1 MSTSATPQFPTNE
14 KIYVLDSPRTRLRYT
29 WYATSIDDLLTKV
42 INSNHHDSDLKKYWI
57 NCILTGKFE
66 IR

>member
-1 MSTSATPQFPTNE
+1 MSTPATPQFPTNE
-14 KIYVLDSPRTRLRYT
+14 KIYVLDRQHSKIKSI

-42 INSNHHDSDLKKYWI
+42 INANWIDSNLKKYWI